1 MTIATALAGRI
12 ALSSARNRPDD
23 PNMPAPPDPRTHR
36 SGPATSE
43 NVALTADPPPRLM
56 DTSDT
61 PPLQ

>member
-12 ALSSARNRPDD
+12 ALNSARNRPDGSSG
-23 PNMPAPPDPRTHR
+23 PTPLAPRTHR

-43 NVALTADPPPRLM
+43 NAALTADPPPRLM